1 MEYQKLPKWFDGVVY
16 KNYETVQNPF
26 SGEQIKLNPNEVAMY
41 DLCKG
46 AEMLGQWTL
55 LNKCYHG
62 LGHIHPL
69 HIWSCW
75 IKA

>member
-55 LNKCYHG
+55 LNKCLSWFRTHSPTAYMV
-62 LGHIHPL
+62 LL
-69 HIWSCW
+69 D
-75 IKA
+75 